1 MNSRDLL
8 AFGFGNLWRR
18 KTKTILTIL
27 GVVIG
32 TTAIVIMIS
41 LGIGMN
47 ENFKRELEN
56 MGSLNIIDVNMPYRG
71 PGMYERGG
79 PMKNVKLDDKALAEF
94 RKLQGVDAVTPIVQE
109 YMRFAVGKYVTDVSV
124 IGMDTSVME
133 KFDFKIEKGRNLRP
147 GDTTAVVF
155 GCNLP
160 TMFYNSKS
168 RNFYGMGSANPVN
181 VVTDKLLLTMNH
193 QYGERRQS
201 SSGSD
206 ENSKPLKVYKVKGV
220 GVLLQ
225 SNDEKDYNA
234 YMDIKQLGK
243 IISEGRKSQRQQG
256 MGDYSSGQGYQQAKI
271 KVKDIQDVQRIQ
283 QQIKDMGYE
292 CFSLSDILKSM
303 QETALGI
310 QALLGGIGAI
320 SLLVAALGI
329 TNTMIMSIYERTRE
343 IGVMKVLGANL
354 SDIRKLFLFE
364 AGMIGFLGGLL
375 GIAFSYAISYLLN
388 YAGLSFINF
397 MGPTG
402 DGSKLSVIPLWL
414 SAAAVAFAA
423 IVGLISG
430 FYPARRAMR
439 LSALE
444 AIKTE

>member
-1 MNSRDLL
+1 M

-27 GVVIG
+27 GVIIG

-47 ENFKRELEN
+47 ENFRRELEN
-56 MGSLNIIDVNMPYRG
+56 MGSLNLIDVHMPYRG
-71 PGMYERGG
+71 PGMMERGG
-79 PMKNVKLDDKALAEF
+79 PIKNARLDDKALAEF
-94 RKLQGVDAVTPIVQE
+94 RKLEGVEAVTPIAQD
-109 YMRFAVGKYVTDVSV
+109 YMRFAAGKYVTDISV
-124 IGMDTSVME
+124 IGMDTAVMD
-133 KFDFKIEKGRNLRP
+133 KFDFKIDKGRNLLP

-155 GCNLP
+155 GSQAP
-160 TMFYNSKS
+160 TLFYNPKS
-168 RNFYGMGSANPVN
+168 RNFYGMGGSNPVN
-181 VVTDKLLLTMNH
+181 LISDKLLLTMNH

-201 SSGSD
+201 SSGD
-206 ENSKPLKVYKVKGV
+206 DSKPLKVYKVKGV
-220 GVLLQ
+220 GVLQQ
-225 SNDEKDYNA
+225 SNDEKDYSA
-234 YMDIKQLGK
+234 YMDIKSLEK
-243 IISEGRKSQRQQG
+243 IIAEGRKMQRQQG
-256 MGDYSSGQGYQQAKI
+256 VGDFSPGQGYQQAKV

-283 QQIKDMGYE
+283 QHIKDMGFE

-354 SDIRKLFLFE
+354 NDIRKLFLLE

-375 GIAFSYAISYLLN
+375 GIGFSYGISYLLN
-388 YAGLSFINF
+388 YAGLSFIQF
-397 MGPTG
+397 MGPVG
-402 DGSKLSVIPLWL
+402 EGSRMSVIPAWL
-414 SAAAVAFAA
+414 SAAAVVFAA
-423 IVGLISG
+423 VVGLVSG

-444 AIKTE
+444 AIRTE